1 MQNRPPRTERIQAR
15 QEKREDK
22 EQARLR
28 GLTLEKYREQRDK
41 YQEEFQG
48 EQEAK
53 LSGSPYEMTLDSSL
67 QLEGNVTIKAW
78 EGDFRFLRNM
88 IESAYLKVNAKDTL
102 AGDKARTLINN
113 MQNALGTDLIK
124 TEGTL
129 LKMAGNKLSIVGAM
143 TGRGQAV
150 ETASP
155 QATRQQEQAV
165 VIDEFGRSRT
175 YSGPEEPK
183 PVNWEEIP
191 DNGTVVMGAGVDV
204 ATNEQGIPDDFIQLP
219 DGTYTQE
226 KLPRFEDNQTD
237 FSNRG

>member
-1 MQNRPPRTERIQAR
+1 MQNRPPRTERVQAR

-28 GLTLEKYREQRDK
+28 GMTLEKYREQRDK
-41 YQEEFQG
+41 FQEEFQG

-53 LSGSPYEMTLDSSL
+53 LSNKPFKLSLDPTQ
-67 QLEGNVTIKAW
+67 QLEGSVTIKAW

-88 IESAYLKVNAKDTL
+88 IEAAYLKVNAKDNL
-102 AGDKARTLINN
+102 AGDKARTLIKN
-113 MQNALGTDLIK
+113 MQNTLGTDLIK
-124 TEGTL
+124 TEGTV
-129 LKMAGNKLSIVGAM
+129 LKMEGNQLSLVGAM

-155 QATRQQEQAV
+155 QATRPQEQAV

-183 PVNWEEIP
+183 PVNWEETP
-191 DNGTVVMGAGVDV
+191 DNG
-204 ATNEQGIPDDFIQLP
+204 
-219 DGTYTQE
+219 
-226 KLPRFEDNQTD
+226 TD